1 MKIICDLPEYQV
13 KQMRRLIGNGH
24 FSNIESFIQTS
35 VDNQLSLE
43 LHESAIPKQG
53 ESNTETD
60 WEYMMETRFRGKN
73 NNHVSDQIFDELK
86 LQPNNNCLTVEP
98 PKFERI
104 NVFKAKSEEYL
115 WMWGQVNKILPIK
128 FAIRCLLIKISA
140 RENLIELKEFKEET
154 CRLARDFG
162 FYILSKDKKYKK
174 ERGEKI
180 STAFPIGENPDKAFS
195 RFASH
200 FIGEQRRD
208 LRISGALANLKLV
221 NMEGDY
227 GKEYI
232 GITEKG
238 LEFSR
243 IENPVIDHKKFKKSL
258 SYEEINFYLEHIRN
272 YVPGEAK
279 AFRSILG
286 FINTGINTRE
296 EINNELAKTID
307 NDWSEKVTNTQRAGV
322 TSRLFELGLLAKEKI
337 GITVKYLIT
346 DEGKSFLNNSD
357 QLI

>member
-13 KQMRRLIGNGH
+13 KQIRRLIGDGH
-24 FSNIESFIQTS
+24 FSDIESFIQTS

-43 LHESAIPKQG
+43 FHESATPKQD
-53 ESNTETD
+53 ESDKKTD
-60 WEYMMETRFRGKN
+60 WEYIIETRMREKN
-73 NNHVSDQIFDELK
+73 NSQVSDQILDELK
-86 LQPNNNCLTVEP
+86 LRPDISCLTVEP

-104 NVFKAKSEEYL
+104 NVFNAKSEEDL

-128 FAIRCLLIKISA
+128 FAIRYLLIKIPA
-140 RENLIELKEFKEET
+140 GENLIELKEFTEEA
-154 CRLARDFG
+154 CKLARDFG
-162 FYILSKDKKYKK
+162 LYILSKDKKNKK
-174 ERGEKI
+174 ERGEKL

-208 LRISGALANLKLV
+208 LRLSGALANLKLV
-221 NMEGDY
+221 NIEGDY

-238 LEFSR
+238 LEFSC
-243 IENPVIDHKKFKKSL
+243 IENPVIDHKKFEKSL
-258 SYEEINFYLEHIRN
+258 SSEEINFYLEHIRN
-272 YVPGEAK
+272 YVPGEDK
-279 AFRSILG
+279 AFRAILG
-286 FINTGINTRE
+286 FVNTGINTRE
-296 EINNELAKTID
+296 GINNELAKTIA
-307 NDWSEKVTNTQRAGV
+307 NNWSEKIINTQRAGV
-322 TSRLFELGLLAKEKI
+322 TSRIFELGLLAKEKT

-346 DEGKSFLNNSD
+346 DKGKSFLNNSD